1 MTGALHPDLATLRE
15 PLTETNPTT
24 QVKRTETVSFTRC
37 STSSEQF
44 YMEYWGGLLQVGLAT
59 NTAVDGDCR
68 KYGCSSNQCL
78 KTTNPCTTEVG
89 CLALALPPTALLWL
103 THAWLVPCTYMDSRA
118 KPPLDR
124 PTPVLDHAM

>member
-1 MTGALHPDLATLRE
+1 MVRYSIMTGALHPDLATLRE
-15 PLTETNPTT
+15 PLTETNSTT

-78 KTTNPCTTEVG
+78 KTTNPCSTEVG
-89 CLALALPPTALLWL
+89 VW
-103 THAWLVPCTYMDSRA
+103 R
-118 KPPLDR
+118 
-124 PTPVLDHAM
+124 